1 MGMNRKRRRGWSA
14 REALFTSLLAA
25 CILIFASPN
34 AAHSQT
40 TTFDPARSGQ
50 DDTAA
55 RAQRWQ
61 ALQKAVFGQRT
72 VENDTASLITL
83 DAPPRA
89 LDAALVPIG
98 IELAPG
104 KAVKSVWLIVDNNPG
119 PLAGHFT
126 FGPKA
131 DPRSIKLRVRVN
143 EYTYIHAVA
152 ETADGKLI
160 AVEKFVKAAGG
171 CSAPAGADD
180 SEALKSMGLM
190 KLKLLN
196 AFSTSQ
202 PMQAQLM
209 IRHPNFNGMQM
220 NQTTRTYT
228 QARYIKSTDVTYNG
242 NSVFHLDSDISLA
255 TDPVITFGF
264 VPHEKGQ
271 LKVIVQDSKNDKFDQ
286 SFDVP
291 APVS

>member
-1 MGMNRKRRRGWSA
+1 MIRKKRRVSV
-14 REALFTSLLAA
+14 REGILLALLAA
-25 CILIFASPN
+25 CILAFASPN

-40 TTFDPARSGQ
+40 TTFDPAHSGA
-50 DDTAA
+50 DDTQQ

-61 ALQKAVFGQRT
+61 ALQTAVFGQRK
-72 VENDTASLITL
+72 VEEDTASLIKL

-98 IELAPG
+98 IELAKP
-104 KAVKSVWLIVDNNPG
+104 VKSVWLIIDNNPG

-126 FGPKA
+126 FGPNA
-131 DPRSIKLRVRVN
+131 DPHNLKLRVRVN
-143 EYTYIHAVA
+143 EYTFIHAVA

-160 AVEKFVKAAGG
+160 STQKFVKAAGG

-180 SEALKSMGLM
+180 AEALKSMGLM

-196 AFSTSQ
+196 EFSQ
-202 PMQAQLM
+202 GKPVQAQLM

-220 NQTTRTYT
+220 NQVTRMYT
-228 QARYIKSTDVTYNG
+228 PARFIKSTDVTYNG
-242 NSVFHLDSDISLA
+242 SPVFHLDSDISLA

-264 VPHEKGQ
+264 VPRDKGQ
-271 LKVIVQDSKNDKFDQ
+271 LKVVVKDSKDEMFDQ

-291 APVS
+291 ATPVS